1 MIAKKTRLRLA
12 GVRIFFYLSSEIH
25 LLTITITLTKTK
37 TKKTKDDD
45 KNENYKGII
54 L

>member
-12 GVRIFFYLSSEIH
+12 GVRIFFYLCSEIH
-25 LLTITITLTKTK
+25 LLTITITKTK